1 MNDEPLPYLVQVF
14 IDFSKRTITV
24 LDTEGNERLMDFAHN
39 LEGAQDF
46 TAACSEI
53 ADIVDTEMITYT
65 FAEQ

>member
-1 MNDEPLPYLVQVF
+1 MNETFIIHVF
-14 IDFSKRTITV
+14 INISKRTITV
-24 LDTEGNERLMDFAHN
+24 LDTDGNDRLMEFPHN

>member
-1 MNDEPLPYLVQVF
+1 MNETFIIHVF
-14 IDFSKRTITV
+14 INLSKRTITV
-24 LDTEGNERLMDFAHN
+24 LDTDGNDRLMEFPHN

>member
-1 MNDEPLPYLVQVF
+1 MNETFIIHVF
-14 IDFSKRTITV
+14 INLSKRTITV
-24 LDTEGNERLMDFAHN
+24 LDTDGNDRLMEFPHN

-53 ADIVDTEMITYT
+53 VDIVDTEMITYT

>member
-1 MNDEPLPYLVQVF
+1 MNDTFIIHVF
-14 IDFSKRTITV
+14 INLSKRTITV
-24 LDTEGNERLMDFAHN
+24 LDTDGNDRLMEFPHN

>member
-1 MNDEPLPYLVQVF
+1 MNDTFIIHVF
-14 IDFSKRTITV
+14 INLSKRTITV
-24 LDTEGNERLMDFAHN
+24 LDTDGNDRLMDFPHN

>member
-1 MNDEPLPYLVQVF
+1 MNDTFIIHVF
-14 IDFSKRTITV
+14 INLSKRTITV
-24 LDTEGNERLMDFAHN
+24 LDTDGNDRLMEFSHN

>member
-1 MNDEPLPYLVQVF
+1 MNETFIIHVF
-14 IDFSKRTITV
+14 INLSKRTITV
-24 LDTEGNERLMDFAHN
+24 LDTDGNDRLMDFPHN

>member
-1 MNDEPLPYLVQVF
+1 MNETFIIHVF
-14 IDFSKRTITV
+14 INLSKRTITV
-24 LDTEGNERLMDFAHN
+24 LDTDGNDRLMEFPHN

-53 ADIVDTEMITYT
+53 ADIVDTKMITYT

>member
-1 MNDEPLPYLVQVF
+1 MNETFIIHVF
-14 IDFSKRTITV
+14 INLSKRTITV
-24 LDTEGNERLMDFAHN
+24 LDTDGNVRLMEFPHN

>member
-1 MNDEPLPYLVQVF
+1 MNETFIIHVF
-14 IDFSKRTITV
+14 INLSKRTITV
-24 LDTEGNERLMDFAHN
+24 LDTDGNDRLMEFPHN

-53 ADIVDTEMITYT
+53 TDIVDTEMITYT

>member
-1 MNDEPLPYLVQVF
+1 MNETFIIHVF
-14 IDFSKRTITV
+14 INLSKRTIAV
-24 LDTEGNERLMDFAHN
+24 LDTDGNDRLMEFPHN

>member
-1 MNDEPLPYLVQVF
+1 MNETFIIHVF
-14 IDFSKRTITV
+14 INLSKRTITV
-24 LDTEGNERLMDFAHN
+24 LDTDGNDSLMEFPHY

>member
-1 MNDEPLPYLVQVF
+1 MNDTFIIHVF
-14 IDFSKRTITV
+14 INLSKRTITV
-24 LDTEGNERLMDFAHN
+24 LDTDGNDRLMEFPHN

-46 TAACSEI
+46 TVACSEI

>member
-1 MNDEPLPYLVQVF
+1 MNDTFIIHVF
-14 IDFSKRTITV
+14 IDLSKRTITV
-24 LDTEGNERLMDFAHN
+24 LDTDGNDRLMDFPHN

>member
-1 MNDEPLPYLVQVF
+1 MNETFIIHVF
-14 IDFSKRTITV
+14 INLSKRTITV
-24 LDTEGNERLMDFAHN
+24 LDTDGNDRLIVSN

>member
-1 MNDEPLPYLVQVF
+1 MNETFIIHVF
-14 IDFSKRTITV
+14 INLSKRTITV
-24 LDTEGNERLMDFAHN
+24 LDTDGNDRLMEFPYN

>member
-1 MNDEPLPYLVQVF
+1 MNETFIIHVF
-14 IDFSKRTITV
+14 INLSKRTITV
-24 LDTEGNERLMDFAHN
+24 LDTNGNDRLMEFPHN

>member
-1 MNDEPLPYLVQVF
+1 MNETFIIHVF
-14 IDFSKRTITV
+14 INLSKRTITV
-24 LDTEGNERLMDFAHN
+24 LDTDGNDRLMEFPPN

>member
-1 MNDEPLPYLVQVF
+1 MNETFIIHVF
-14 IDFSKRTITV
+14 INLSKRTITA
-24 LDTEGNERLMDFAHN
+24 LDTDGNDRLMEFPHN